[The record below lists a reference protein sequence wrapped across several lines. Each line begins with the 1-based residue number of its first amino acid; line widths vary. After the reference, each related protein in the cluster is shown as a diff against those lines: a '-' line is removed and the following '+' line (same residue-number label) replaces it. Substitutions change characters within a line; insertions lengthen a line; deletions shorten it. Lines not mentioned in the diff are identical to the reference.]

1 MGEPRFIRKVVT
13 FSKPAQVDL
22 DGNDQARSFFCCH
35 NKKSCQY
42 CEIQIAQAEKFT
54 SKVARQMK
62 YFTQTSG
69 QRYNFMSLV
78 QELIPNPKHP
88 NERMIKGCQ
97 ILVPETVFYDE
108 GRIEF
113 MTASDRENCIALDVK
128 TKLVNQDVLKKLKE
142 LVYERRKDTQLFG
155 KLKCKEALSHRRF
168 PGKPSQS
175 ENYMFRIAPRFQN
188 GRCQERSDSDR
199 EVSR

>member
-1 MGEPRFIRKVVT
+1 
-13 FSKPAQVDL
+13 
-22 DGNDQARSFFCCH
+22 
-35 NKKSCQY
+35 
-42 CEIQIAQAEKFT
+42 
-54 SKVARQMK
+54 
-62 YFTQTSG
+62 
-69 QRYNFMSLV
+69 MSLV

-113 MTASDRENCIALDVK
+113 MTASDRENCIAFDVK

-155 KLKCKEALSHRRF
+155 KLKCREALSHRRF
-168 PGKPSQS
+168 PGKPSSQS
-175 ENYMFRIAPRFQN
+175 ETMCLESHHTSKIADVKNTATVIVKYRDEDDP
-188 GRCQERSDSDR
+188 
-199 EVSR
+199 